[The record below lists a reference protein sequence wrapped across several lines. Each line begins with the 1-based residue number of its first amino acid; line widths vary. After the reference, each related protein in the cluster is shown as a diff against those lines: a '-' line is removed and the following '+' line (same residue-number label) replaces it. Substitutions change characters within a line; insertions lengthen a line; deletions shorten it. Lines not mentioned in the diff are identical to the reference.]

1 MTSWERRRIRR
12 IRVTVAVIVLF
23 IVLVA
28 LFLASRLYLPYETLD
43 PSDLFTVTF
52 TGYHGKGE
60 LSCTLDPEK
69 SEAFLTKVKQD
80 YREALLHLQHPA
92 ESDYDAFEKSLTAD
106 VSKTEG
112 LSNGE
117 TVNITCHFDEALAK
131 KLNIKAET
139 VTKAV
144 TVEGLPEVTVYSAED
159 LFTGLRVTF
168 TGISPAL
175 SITIENTAT
184 DPFLK
189 TVSFVP
195 LEQKETY
202 ENGETVQIRACF
214 DADAAL
220 AQNCVVEAEPESL
233 VTEVTVTSDAAY
245 LSDALLLP
253 QSLVES
259 LALDGLE
266 TFTDH
271 ANEYGV
277 RIFCEAHLVP
287 VYVNKQ
293 PSFTFEHPTFRSA
306 YFKVANPD
314 YRGKNG
320 THYNDLDLV
329 YEVTLKQSNGVTCPC
344 YGVVRVSDLV
354 LHADG
359 SITYAE
365 DMPQLVSAD
374 YSIDSIHKT
383 VVTMFESTHSVT
395 NISKR

>member
-12 IRVTVAVIVLF
+12 IRVTVGVIVLF
-23 IVLVA
+23 IVLIG
-28 LFLASRLYLPYETLD
+28 LFFASRLYLPYETLD

-69 SEAFLTKVKQD
+69 SGAFLTKVKQD
-80 YREALLHLQHPA
+80 YREALLHLQHP
-92 ESDYDAFEKSLTAD
+92 SDADYMAFEKSLAAD

-117 TVNITCHFDEALAK
+117 AVNITYRFDETLAK

-139 VTKAV
+139 LTKSV
-144 TVEGLPEVTVYSAED
+144 TVEGLPEVSVYTKED
-159 LFTGLRVTF
+159 LFSGLSVSF

-175 SITIENTAT
+175 TMTVENTAT

-195 LEQKETY
+195 VDPKETY
-202 ENGETVQIRACF
+202 ENGDVIQVRACF
-214 DADAAL
+214 DAEAAL
-220 AQNCVVEAEPESL
+220 AQNCVVEEDPGTL
-233 VTEVTVTSDAAY
+233 ITEVSASSDAAY
-245 LSDALLLP
+245 LNDAILLP
-253 QSLVES
+253 ASLVES

-266 TFTDH
+266 AFTDH

-306 YFKVANPD
+306 YFKVARPD

-359 SITYAE
+359 SITNA
-365 DMPQLVSAD
+365 DPPQLVSAD

-383 VVTMFESTHSVT
+383 VVTMFEPTHSVT
-395 NISKR
+395 NVSKH